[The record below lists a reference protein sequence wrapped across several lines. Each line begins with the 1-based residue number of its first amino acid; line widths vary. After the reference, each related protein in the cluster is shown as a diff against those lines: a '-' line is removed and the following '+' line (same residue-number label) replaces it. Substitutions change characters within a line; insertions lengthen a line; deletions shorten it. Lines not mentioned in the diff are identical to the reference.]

1 MAGSV
6 NPAVQKYLEE
16 VARLKA
22 EAAERAAAKEA
33 KAKASE
39 GALPPGIHNVQGKLS
54 LVLPEPPPEPAA
66 EDCCGGGCVP
76 CIFDTY
82 QDDLADY
89 RGEVARLQTLW
100 SERQQPPAAVQT
112 VAEGGSS
119 AYPVTDVEDLIRAAV
134 VKSAASARQ
143 RLSPSRFTPFRLVNV
158 EQINHDT
165 IRWVCE
171 SVIDKAG
178 DQDADNKME
187 IVPLQIREGQH
198 IFIRALV
205 EGKYVTRPFTPL
217 ASHARSHQITFMIK
231 IYPNHPYTQTLAARA
246 GEDTVLLRGPIS
258 GGPQRDLREARRIV
272 FLTAGSGIMPAYQY
286 LVELLRR
293 PIDGALSSIT
303 LVYSA
308 RTVEDIWLRAELG
321 DLAKEAPLF
330 GCHFVLTKGGQYH
343 GGFGR
348 LNAARVAQFLAK
360 AGTPQPDPHV
370 PISTS
375 TLVRRGHD
383 TLVLICGPP
392 AFNLDIKHH
401 VSRFGVPESDIFV
414 FQ

>member
-39 GALPPGIHNVQGKLS
+39 GALPPGIHNVQGKLT

-89 RGEVARLQTLW
+89 RGEVTRLQTLW

-134 VKSAASARQ
+134 VKSAGSAGQ
-143 RLSPSRFTPFRLVNV
+143 RLTPSRFTPFRLVNV

-165 IRWVCE
+165 VRWVCE
-171 SVIDKAG
+171 SVIDEAG
-178 DQDADNKME
+178 DQDADNRMG
-187 IVPLQIREGQH
+187 IVPFQIREGQH
-198 IFIRALV
+198 IFIRTLV

-217 ASHARSHQITFMIK
+217 ATRARSHQITFMIK
-231 IYPNHPYTQTLAARA
+231 
-246 GEDTVLLRGPIS
+246 
-258 GGPQRDLREARRIV
+258 ARRIV
-272 FLTAGSGIMPAYQY
+272 FFAAGSGIMPAYQY

-293 PIDGALSSIT
+293 PTDGALSSIT

-308 RTVEDIWLRAELG
+308 RTVEDIWLRTELG
-321 DLAKEAPLF
+321 DLAKEASLF
-330 GCHFVLTKGGQYH
+330 RCHFVLTKGGQYH

-370 PISTS
+370 PISIS
-375 TLVRRGHD
+375 TLVRRGPD

-401 VSRFGVPESDIFV
+401 VSRFGVPETDIFV